1 MANASADN
9 LIKRILSEARD
20 TAAHILAE
28 AEKQCNDIRSEQEKR
43 IAQNAESLSKTR
55 AIQVKEI
62 LDGAE
67 TRARLEGQKEA
78 LADKRDLLDKAFA
91 SAYEAL
97 CNQSSEE
104 LSQLFASVL
113 KKEYHR
119 FPEAARGDVPGR
131 AALRVHER
139 LRYGLRLYPGAAEVS
154 ITARFVLTSSQRWR
168 KPLPAWCHLFLLT
181 APKTCCMIQEHTA

>member
-113 KKEYHR
+113 KKEA
-119 FPEAARGDVPGR
+119 EKGDMVF
-131 AALRVHER
+131 
-139 LRYGLRLYPGAAEVS
+139 AAEKDKATVEKAVKMS
-154 ITARFVLTSSQRWR
+154 GADVIMADECASCERGFILRGKSYEKNCSLKAVLDVLRDSEET
-168 KPLPAWCHLFLLT
+168 KVAEILFS
-181 APKTCCMIQEHTA
+181 KQ

>member
-113 KKEYHR
+113 KKEA
-119 FPEAARGDVPGR
+119 EKAVKMSGADVIMADECASCERGFILRGKSYEKNCSLKAVLDV
-131 AALRVHER
+131 LRDSEETKV
-139 LRYGLRLYPGAAEVS
+139 AE
-154 ITARFVLTSSQRWR
+154 I
-168 KPLPAWCHLFLLT
+168 LFS
-181 APKTCCMIQEHTA
+181 KQ

>member
-9 LIKRILSEARD
+9 LIERILSEARD

-113 KKEYHR
+113 KKEA
-119 FPEAARGDVPGR
+119 EKGDMV
-131 AALRVHER
+131 L
-139 LRYGLRLYPGAAEVS
+139 AAERDKATVEKAVKMSGADVIMEDECVS
-154 ITARFVLTSSQRWR
+154 CERGFILRGKSYEKNCSLKAVLDVLRDTEET
-168 KPLPAWCHLFLLT
+168 KVAEILFS
-181 APKTCCMIQEHTA
+181 KQ

>member
-9 LIKRILSEARD
+9 LIERILSEARD

-67 TRARLEGQKEA
+67 TRARLDGQKEA

-113 KKEYHR
+113 KKEA
-119 FPEAARGDVPGR
+119 EKGDMVF
-131 AALRVHER
+131 
-139 LRYGLRLYPGAAEVS
+139 AAERDKATVEKAVKMS
-154 ITARFVLTSSQRWR
+154 GADVIMADECASCERGSFFVGKAMKR
-168 KPLPAWCHLFLLT
+168 T
-181 APKTCCMIQEHTA
+181 AP